1 MWRDLFFMP
10 KNQLNK
16 EEMYVR
22 VMKLKTMVDDEGS
35 DVWQGERNLAHKY
48 LNKVLDIIT
57 EYRYYLNNLIPL
69 VGMRLTYL
77 TEYLTIS
84 LCFLVM

>member
-22 VMKLKTMVDDEGS
+22 VLKLKTMVDDEGS

-48 LNKVLDIIT
+48 LNKVLDIIN
-57 EYRYYLNNLIPL
+57 EYRY
-69 VGMRLTYL
+69 
-77 TEYLTIS
+77 
-84 LCFLVM
+84 